1 MLKLRLPIADRD
13 REMTH
18 AALKHSENGGQ
29 EVASVPERQALG
41 TMLIER
47 DFLTDAQLAEA
58 LEEGAAKGERLGE
71 VVVRRG
77 WIGEDDLAKVLAEQ
91 WKLGY
96 LDRTS
101 IWFDGKALARITRE
115 DAQRLEALP
124 TSVQEGRVVI
134 ALAEPTEQRLNA
146 LNEIMGEEAVF
157 VVVAKSAL
165 DAGLKSDLL
174 TKSASISVHP
184 EEEPVSAEPSTWVT
198 NDEPD
203 TVLAA
208 VETDE
213 VENDVEIDAVDSDP
227 GDLDSELALEST
239 IAAVEAALDDAS
251 TLQTSA
257 GELAGRLAEM
267 KDDLVSASAR
277 LSASASA
284 RAEDQAEIA
293 RLQQQLSQ
301 RTEVGESLKS
311 QLASLSETLESFSS

>member
-1 MLKLRLPIADRD
+1 
-13 REMTH
+13 MTH
-18 AALKHSENGGQ
+18 AALDYSENGGQ
-29 EVASVPERQALG
+29 EVASVPARQALG

-47 DFLTDAQLAEA
+47 NFLTEAQLAEA
-58 LEEGAAKGERLGE
+58 LEEGAANGERLGE

-77 WIGEDDLAKVLAEQ
+77 WVGEDDLAKVLAEQ
-91 WKLGY
+91 WQLGY

-101 IWFDGKALARITRE
+101 IWFDGQALARITRE

-134 ALAEPTEQRLNA
+134 ALAEPTEQRLGA
-146 LNEIMGEEAVF
+146 LNEILGDDAVF

-174 TKSASISVHP
+174 TKSASISIHS
-184 EEEPVSAEPSTWVT
+184 EEEKAVSAEPRSWVT

-203 TVLAA
+203 TVFAA
-208 VETDE
+208 VENDDA
-213 VENDVEIDAVDSDP
+213 ENDATDFYPADP
-227 GDLDSELALEST
+227 YSEPDLLST
-239 IAAVEAALDDAS
+239 IAAVEAALDDAA
-251 TLQTSA
+251 TLQTRA
-257 GELAGRLAEM
+257 GELTGRLAEM

-284 RAEDQAEIA
+284 RAEDQEEIA
-293 RLQQQLSQ
+293 RLQQQLTQ

>member
-1 MLKLRLPIADRD
+1 
-13 REMTH
+13 MTH
-18 AALKHSENGGQ
+18 AALEYSENGGQ
-29 EVASVPERQALG
+29 EVAPVPARQALG

-47 DFLTDAQLAEA
+47 NFLTEAQLAEA
-58 LEEGAAKGERLGE
+58 LEEGAASGERLGE

-77 WIGEDDLAKVLAEQ
+77 WVGEDDLAKVLAEQ
-91 WKLGY
+91 WQLGY

-101 IWFDGKALARITRE
+101 IWFDGQALARITRE

-134 ALAEPTEQRLNA
+134 ALAEPTEQRLGA
-146 LNEIMGEEAVF
+146 LHEILGDEAVF

-174 TKSASISVHP
+174 TKSASISIHP
-184 EEEPVSAEPSTWVT
+184 EEEAVSAEPRSWVT
-198 NDEPD
+198 NDEPEAF
-203 TVLAA
+203 LAP
-208 VETDE
+208 
-213 VENDVEIDAVDSDP
+213 VENDATDFEPV
-227 GDLDSELALEST
+227 DLDSDLDLVST

-257 GELAGRLAEM
+257 GELTGRLAEM

-277 LSASASA
+277 LAASASA

-293 RLQQQLSQ
+293 RLQQQLTQ

>member
-1 MLKLRLPIADRD
+1 
-13 REMTH
+13 MTH
-18 AALKHSENGGQ
+18 AALEYSENGGQ
-29 EVASVPERQALG
+29 EVASVPARQALG

-47 DFLTDAQLAEA
+47 NFLTEAQLAEA
-58 LEEGAAKGERLGE
+58 LEEGAANGERLGE

-77 WIGEDDLAKVLAEQ
+77 WVGEDDLAKVLAEQ
-91 WKLGY
+91 WQLGY

-101 IWFDGKALARITRE
+101 IWFDGQALARITRE

-134 ALAEPTEQRLNA
+134 ALAEPTEQRLGA
-146 LNEIMGEEAVF
+146 LNEIMGDEAVF

-174 TKSASISVHP
+174 TKSASISIHS
-184 EEEPVSAEPSTWVT
+184 EEEAVSAEPRSWET
-198 NDEPD
+198 NDESEAF
-203 TVLAA
+203 LAP
-208 VETDE
+208 
-213 VENDVEIDAVDSDP
+213 VENDHAENDATGFEPV
-227 GDLDSELALEST
+227 DLDSEPDLLST
-239 IAAVEAALDDAS
+239 IAAVEAALDDAA

-257 GELAGRLAEM
+257 GELTGRLAEM

-284 RAEDQAEIA
+284 RAEDQDEIA
-293 RLQQQLSQ
+293 RLQQQLAQ

-311 QLASLSETLESFSS
+311 QLASLSETLESFS

>member
-1 MLKLRLPIADRD
+1 
-13 REMTH
+13 MTH
-18 AALKHSENGGQ
+18 AALEYSENGGQ
-29 EVASVPERQALG
+29 EVAPVPARQALG

-47 DFLTDAQLAEA
+47 SFLTEAQLAEA
-58 LEEGAAKGERLGE
+58 LEEGAASGERLGE

-77 WIGEDDLAKVLAEQ
+77 WVGEDDLAKVLAEQ
-91 WKLGY
+91 WQLGY

-101 IWFDGKALARITRE
+101 IWFDGQALARITRE

-134 ALAEPTEQRLNA
+134 ALAEPTEQRLGA
-146 LNEIMGEEAVF
+146 LHEILGDEAVF

-174 TKSASISVHP
+174 TKSASISIHS
-184 EEEPVSAEPSTWVT
+184 EEEAVSAEPRSWVT
-198 NDEPD
+198 NDEPEAF
-203 TVLAA
+203 LAP
-208 VETDE
+208 
-213 VENDVEIDAVDSDP
+213 VENATDFEPV
-227 GDLDSELALEST
+227 DLDSDVDLVST

-267 KDDLVSASAR
+267 KDDLTSASAR
-277 LSASASA
+277 LSASARA

-293 RLQQQLSQ
+293 RLQHQLAQ